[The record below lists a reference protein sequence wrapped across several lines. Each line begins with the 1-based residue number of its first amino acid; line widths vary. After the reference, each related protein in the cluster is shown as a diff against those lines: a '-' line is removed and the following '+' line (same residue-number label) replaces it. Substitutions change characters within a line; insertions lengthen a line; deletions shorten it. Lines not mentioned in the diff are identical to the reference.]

1 MDCTERGRVSEPR
14 VEQCWRPNTSFILSM
29 AEMIP
34 KQKDVV
40 RSPPFPTITRRPKQ
54 PLKADRVASRPHGLR
69 KPSPRSTLVRAYP
82 AFSCRASPWAPWHR
96 LPLLSPPWYHRPS
109 LNEVRGV
116 ARCGES
122 AQVRTRAAGACAPN
136 PTPRARHS
144 TPGVKMRGWEIHP
157 VVFWPPLCS
166 PKEPRCLSPS

>member
-1 MDCTERGRVSEPR
+1 
-14 VEQCWRPNTSFILSM
+14 M

-82 AFSCRASPWAPWHR
+82 AFSCRASPRAPWHR

-122 AQVRTRAAGACAPN
+122 AQARTRAAGACAPN

-166 PKEPRCLSPS
+166 PKGPRCLSPSLSWGRNRAAAGLQAC